1 MDNYDNFPK
10 EWKEERCRRMDSALT
25 EIDEITDE
33 LKVFGGIPHLVLAA
47 SRIENPKER
56 EMAIT
61 TVMYSMGFVT
71 GRLVRSRKL
80 VNEGMTVP
88 EEEK

>member
-10 EWKEERCRRMDSALT
+10 EWKEERLKRMDRALT
-25 EIDEITDE
+25 EIDEIAQE
-33 LKVFGGIPHLVLAA
+33 LKVFEGIPHLVLAA

-56 EMAIT
+56 EMAVT
-61 TVMYSMGFVT
+61 TMMYSMGFVT
-71 GRLVRSRKL
+71 GRLVRIRKL

-88 EEEK
+88 EEKP

>member
-1 MDNYDNFPK
+1 MDSYDNFPE
-10 EWKEERCRRMDSALT
+10 EWKKERFGRMDRALT
-25 EIDEITDE
+25 EIDEIAEE

-56 EMAIT
+56 EMAVT
-61 TVMYSMGFVT
+61 TMMYSLGFVA
-71 GRLVRSRKL
+71 GRLALIRKL

-88 EEEK
+88 EEKA

>member
-1 MDNYDNFPK
+1 MDNYDNFPE
-10 EWKEERCRRMDSALT
+10 EWKKERFGRMDRALT
-25 EIDEITDE
+25 EIDEIAEE

-47 SRIENPKER
+47 SRIEDPKER
-56 EMAIT
+56 KMAIT

-71 GRLVRSRKL
+71 GRLVRIRKL

-88 EEEK
+88 EEKP

>member
-1 MDNYDNFPK
+1 MDNYDNFTK
-10 EWKEERCRRMDSALT
+10 EWKEERLKRMDRALT
-25 EIDEITDE
+25 EIDEISDE
-33 LKVFGGIPHLVLAA
+33 LKVFGGIPHLVLAV

-71 GRLVRSRKL
+71 GRLVRIRKL

>member
-1 MDNYDNFPK
+1 MDAYDNLPEK
-10 EWKEERCRRMDSALT
+10 WREERFRRMDSALNK
-25 EIDEITDE
+25 IDEITDE

-47 SRIENPKER
+47 SKIENPKER

-71 GRLVRSRKL
+71 GRIVRIRKL

-88 EEEK
+88 EEKA

>member
-10 EWKEERCRRMDSALT
+10 EWKEERFRRMDRALT
-25 EIDEITDE
+25 EIDEIAEE

-47 SRIENPKER
+47 SKIENPKER
-56 EMAIT
+56 EMAVT
-61 TVMYSMGFVT
+61 TMMYSIGFVA
-71 GRLVRSRKL
+71 GRLALIRKL

-88 EEEK
+88 EEKA